1 MNNAKANPIVFTVKE
16 LAVYLKIGRNSAY
29 NLVRSGQIR
38 SVRIGRLIRVPI
50 GAVNAYLSETETCND
65 AEQRV

>member
-1 MNNAKANPIVFTVKE
+1 MENTKNNQVLTVDE

-29 NLVRSGQIR
+29 NLVRSGQIH
-38 SVRIGRLIRVPI
+38 SIRIGRLIRVPLV
-50 GAVNAYLSETETCND
+50 AVNAYLSQTDTCND